1 MITLYHCA
9 NARSFRVL
17 WMLEELGAP
26 YQLEMLPFPPRVL
39 QRDYLAIHPQG
50 TVPLLVNG
58 EIRMNESV
66 AICQYLASLH
76 APTPLNVERDEA
88 GYAQYLNWLHFGE
101 ASLTFPQ
108 ALVLR
113 YGTLEPQERRLPQ
126 AAQDYAQFFY
136 GRLRTIE
143 QLLETQDFACA
154 GRFTAADIS
163 LGYALMLARVLGLHE
178 RFGPAVGAYW
188 SRLSARAGFE
198 RAMAVQEETAARL
211 GLPLVPTAGVGHGR
225 GAPGGGGGGRDSY
238 FNKDEEEKKEGAW
251 GGGAGG
257 APARGSGGGS
267 RPRRGGGGPPPPP
280 PRGGGGGGGGGTRP
294 CAG

>member
-26 YQLEMLPFPPRVL
+26 YRLEMLPFPPRVL

-50 TVPLLVNG
+50 TVPLLVDG

-126 AAQDYAQFFY
+126 AAQDYAQFFH

-198 RAMAVQEETAARL
+198 RAMAVQEEAAARL
-211 GLPLVPTAGVGHGR
+211 GLPLVPTAGVGTGR
-225 GAPGGGGGGRDSY
+225 
-238 FNKDEEEKKEGAW
+238 
-251 GGGAGG
+251 
-257 APARGSGGGS
+257 
-267 RPRRGGGGPPPPP
+267 RPR
-280 PRGGGGGGGGGTRP
+280 
-294 CAG
+294 AHD